1 MTITGRVPLLLLLG
15 VVPVVLRPEG
25 STVRLW
31 LLVVALVVL
40 VDLLLAPSPKG
51 LALSRRPVGT
61 VRLGHDAESV
71 LLVQNAGR
79 RRLRGVVRAA
89 WQPTAGATG
98 NRHRVDLAPGDRVLV
113 RTALTPRRRGDLHA
127 VGVTAR
133 LRGPLG
139 LAARQRTLEV

>member
-31 LLVVALVVL
+31 LLVVAVVVL
-40 VDLLLAPSPKG
+40 ADLLLAPSPKRLT
-51 LALSRRPVGT
+51 LARQPVGT
-61 VRLGHDAESV
+61 VRLGYDADSV
-71 LLVQNAGR
+71 LLAENHGR
-79 RRLRGVVRAA
+79 RRLRGLLRDA
-89 WQPTAGATG
+89 WQPTAGATD
-98 NRHRVDLAPGDRVLV
+98 NRHRINLHPGDRVLL
-113 RTALTPRRRGDLHA
+113 RTGLRPRRRGDLHA

-139 LAARQRTLEV
+139 